1 MEILPSARKHDIAD
15 DDMLHAAEHSIAWI
29 ELGDDPIRF
38 LLAGPDRAGNQL
50 ELVMMVTEE
59 GEFMIHA
66 MPMRRS
72 TAEQLPVVCR
82 SNGLGPLGRPSY
94 RLTGIPPTAARRLV
108 AGPKDVS
115 QGSLSPRNTV
125 ASTCWSLEGIPPWPT
140 LTVVLR
146 YWSRTRTLP

>member
-59 GEFMIHA
+59 GDFMIPA

-72 TAEQLPVVCR
+72 TAEQLLVCCQ
-82 SNGLGPLGRPSY
+82 LEALM
-94 RLTGIPPTAARRLV
+94 
-108 AGPKDVS
+108 
-115 QGSLSPRNTV
+115 LSELM
-125 ASTCWSLEGIPPWPT
+125 AEQ
-140 LTVVLR
+140 
-146 YWSRTRTLP
+146 